1 MFNRKECGL
10 HHPGN
15 VIPSCKSCNKRT
27 RDKESKEYVGWV
39 KHLETKCDS
48 SEEFKIR
55 KEKIISHMNSE
66 NYPKLTVEKKMP
78 LRQLLRA
85 HMKGSQM
92 SYPNQLISSRK

>member
-15 VIPSCKSCNKRT
+15 VVPSCKSCNKRT

-55 KEKIISHMNSE
+55 KEKNNIAYKFRKLSKINSRR
-66 NYPKLTVEKKMP
+66 KKCP
-78 LRQLLRA
+78 
-85 HMKGSQM
+85 
-92 SYPNQLISSRK
+92 